1 MRPFIRYI
9 GTHHC
14 DDAEYMWYND
24 PCRAFH
30 ELNHDAQAYF
40 LLGQSIVLHYF
51 DKLFRWT
58 SQPLVAE
65 YAGYV
70 KGLVSEL
77 SASAINNTDVMETV
91 NICKELFS
99 CVYEGDNGVFI
110 HRPLDKAHITH
121 VLFDSAFDKDI
132 PQPCSPNFA
141 VPFISMINATAK
153 CYSGI
158 YIEDRVYAA
167 SPDFPILSIRDGVL
181 NCEKRDKY
189 SIGKSFVL
197 DEQVMTSP
205 NLKAYPLLQMY
216 AMTEV
221 EDKDIE
227 TIFACIGSMCMH
239 GDLLLMQTSMQRL
252 SYVLFCSVFE
262 RSVFCNI
269 DRLSAGDGRCIH
281 PSQMYEALFEFISIL
296 HKRCGVSA
304 PDKKLLNSIIERG
317 CCFGN
322 DSDRKRPTLV
332 EYLKQEDPATV
343 STEMYKAFKNS
354 SLACIEEYDIFSQ
367 NFVSSQEAQ
376 EDDLDDPSDSAP
388 PEDEGDDENEEAE
401 PDATPDDDPMPE
413 EDSDADTPSDDAA
426 QDDTLDDPDGDTAP
440 DETEGDDDSEDEGS
454 DTQPSSDPPLN
465 TSDPRGIVIKIVSP
479 DDETPDSIIFKEEM
493 GNYLKA
499 LLKNPPATMSPQHV
513 QLLTKLWKNWLY
525 ALDVQT
531 ITKIVAFAT
540 KLPVTMKRLT
550 NGDSPQ

>member
-1 MRPFIRYI
+1 
-9 GTHHC
+9 
-14 DDAEYMWYND
+14 
-24 PCRAFH
+24 
-30 ELNHDAQAYF
+30 
-40 LLGQSIVLHYF
+40 
-51 DKLFRWT
+51 
-58 SQPLVAE
+58 
-65 YAGYV
+65 
-70 KGLVSEL
+70 
-77 SASAINNTDVMETV
+77 
-91 NICKELFS
+91 
-99 CVYEGDNGVFI
+99 
-110 HRPLDKAHITH
+110 
-121 VLFDSAFDKDI
+121 
-132 PQPCSPNFA
+132 
-141 VPFISMINATAK
+141 
-153 CYSGI
+153 
-158 YIEDRVYAA
+158 
-167 SPDFPILSIRDGVL
+167 
-181 NCEKRDKY
+181 
-189 SIGKSFVL
+189 
-197 DEQVMTSP
+197 
-205 NLKAYPLLQMY
+205 
-216 AMTEV
+216 
-221 EDKDIE
+221 
-227 TIFACIGSMCMH
+227 
-239 GDLLLMQTSMQRL
+239 
-252 SYVLFCSVFE
+252 
-262 RSVFCNI
+262 
-269 DRLSAGDGRCIH
+269 
-281 PSQMYEALFEFISIL
+281 
-296 HKRCGVSA
+296 
-304 PDKKLLNSIIERG
+304 
-317 CCFGN
+317 
-322 DSDRKRPTLV
+322 
-332 EYLKQEDPATV
+332 
-343 STEMYKAFKNS
+343 MYKAFKNS

-388 PEDEGDDENEEAE
+388 PEDEGGDENEEAE